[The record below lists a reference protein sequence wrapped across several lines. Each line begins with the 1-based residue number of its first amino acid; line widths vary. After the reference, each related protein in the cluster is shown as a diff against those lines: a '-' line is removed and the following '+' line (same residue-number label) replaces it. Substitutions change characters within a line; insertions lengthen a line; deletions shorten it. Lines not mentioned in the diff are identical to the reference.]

1 MDHPSEPSRAVR
13 PRFTVEYGLQGSEAQ
28 ARRVADLLCLDQ
40 TIEAPAELLSDY
52 PESQRLVGRLEEFDL
67 CEGGARVAISFPVDL
82 FGSSCTQFLHTVFGT
97 ASLKPGI
104 RVEEIHL
111 PDPLLEGWPGPRYGL
126 IGVRVLYDAPRRP
139 LVCGVLKP
147 VGASP
152 QDLADLAYQFALG
165 GLDMV
170 KDDQGLGDHG
180 WCPFNERLKRVEEAL
195 ARAASQRGRPC
206 LYVPHI
212 SGPWEDLY
220 ARALEAQRLGAGGLL
235 VMPGLTGFDA
245 FHDLAK
251 DDAVALPLFWHPA
264 FLGSYYVNPQ
274 QGLAPAVLFGRL
286 PRLLGADVS
295 IFPTFGLEFPMSPDD
310 CRRVSSACRARWGGL
325 KPMFP
330 TAAGRMEHGRIQEM
344 LEVYGQEVCFILGS
358 QMRVEPGSTR
368 LACERF
374 MREIDRLAG

>member
-1 MDHPSEPSRAVR
+1 
-13 PRFTVEYGLQGSEAQ
+13 
-28 ARRVADLLCLDQ
+28 
-40 TIEAPAELLSDY
+40 
-52 PESQRLVGRLEEFDL
+52 
-67 CEGGARVAISFPVDL
+67 
-82 FGSSCTQFLHTVFGT
+82 
-97 ASLKPGI
+97 
-104 RVEEIHL
+104 
-111 PDPLLEGWPGPRYGL
+111 
-126 IGVRVLYDAPRRP
+126 
-139 LVCGVLKP
+139 

-212 SGPWEDLY
+212 SGPWEDLH

-330 TAAGRMEHGRIQEM
+330 TAAGRMEHGRIQET